1 VDYEQ
6 ANKIIEI
13 LDTHTK
19 LLEGILAVFSKYD
32 EEFQLQ
38 GPDPNYLQALKE
50 DGFNPPK
57 G

>member
-1 VDYEQ
+1 MDYEQ